1 MLPLAVLLFATV
13 AMESDPQ
20 LSPEPQVPEAV
31 EASPE
36 QQDDT
41 LQWETR
47 SLRAKDFRTQMM
59 TGRKAQDASYDAE
72 SALRSK
78 RAGARNS
85 CRDRLRKA
93 NRNERLGVL
102 LLCVKQ
108 DFGATLETIRKRQ
121 DGLGSRAGT
130 SADTTSL
137 IRGRGDLLID
147 ALSTIIQAID
157 AGVYSNEDELI
168 EAKNNLRDKYMLPY
182 QTLLPRSDTEH
193 ALAGIAH
200 MLLRS
205 RDIDRSQLPEEV
217 RTALEQSDACLTTVE
232 KTIESL
238 TVEEA
243 INASHRL
250 AIRNC
255 LGKYREA
262 QALLVKLSAPSSEE
276 PAPVEWQKRSRG
288 RLPKTRN

>member
-1 MLPLAVLLFATV
+1 MLMFSVLLLATV
-13 AMESDPQ
+13 ALEAEPETTTDSAPATEESQQQAVDD
-20 LSPEPQVPEAV
+20 LS
-31 EASPE
+31 
-36 QQDDT
+36 
-41 LQWETR
+41 WEMR
-47 SLRAKDFRTQMM
+47 ALRAKDFRIQMM
-59 TGRKAQDASYDAE
+59 TGRKAQQAGYDAE

-78 RAGARNS
+78 RATARNA

-93 NRNERLGVL
+93 NRNERFSAL

-108 DFGATLETIRKRQ
+108 DFGTTLETVRKRQ
-121 DGLGSRAGT
+121 DSLGSRAGV
-130 SADTTSL
+130 SIDTTSL
-137 IRGRGDLLID
+137 IRARGDLLID
-147 ALSTIIQAID
+147 ALDTVIQAID

-205 RDIDRSQLPEEV
+205 SEMDRPELPEEV
-217 RTALEQSDACLTTVE
+217 RIAIEQSDTCLMTIE

-238 TVEEA
+238 TAPETLST
-243 INASHRL
+243 SHRL
-250 AIRNC
+250 AVRTC

-262 QALLVKLSAPSSEE
+262 QALLVQLSAPPSEE
-276 PAPVEWQKRSRG
+276 PAPAEWQKRSLR